1 MIRKTLFFI
10 VFFLFF
16 FSIEFVFYPIRM
28 RWVLT
33 LVGTYCIMK
42 DVRHNVFYF
51 NQKRKWKNLL
61 ILLISLVF
69 IALISSIV
77 NGNFDPY
84 FYKVPLRIY
93 ISLSSAYAFFYIIR
107 KFFHITL
114 SIDDYILL
122 MLHACFI
129 QIGISLIG
137 FLNSGFLN
145 FATGIMVA
153 DDIFLETTA
162 SYEGNMG
169 RIIGIGA
176 SFFGAGCI
184 YAMVATLA
192 ALVIKKETNL
202 FKQILY
208 ILEVLIILIIGA
220 AIARTAL
227 LGIFGFLFVLLWR
240 DVNSNTKRI
249 FSGVVVLLLIG
260 WGFINVF
267 MSKLENSSLFGEA
280 LNRAFSMYYAYK
292 DYGEFQSMQSMAG
305 ESIWPNS
312 LKTWLIGD
320 GLMADP
326 QHPTLAYYMNQDRGW
341 NRLIFGIG
349 IIGGI
354 FYSGIQYMLCRLTGL
369 RKIYVWVLFLYF
381 CAFMV
386 KGITSHDVILAPL
399 IVLSVSNNIQQRKL
413 ANRDV

>member
-1 MIRKTLFFI
+1 
-10 VFFLFF
+10 
-16 FSIEFVFYPIRM
+16 M

-33 LVGTYCIMK
+33 LVGTYCIMN
-42 DVRHNVFYF
+42 DVRQNVFF
-51 NQKRKWKNLL
+51 VNQKGKWRELL
-61 ILLISLVF
+61 ILFFSLVF
-69 IALISSIV
+69 VALVSSIV
-77 NGNFDPY
+77 NGNFDSY
-84 FYKVPLRIY
+84 FYKFPLKVY

-107 KFFHITL
+107 KLFHVTL

-145 FATGIMVA
+145 FANGIMMA
-153 DDIFLETTA
+153 DDIFLETTE
-162 SYEGNMG
+162 SYEGYMG

-192 ALVIKKETNL
+192 ALVIKKETSIT
-202 FKQILY
+202 KQVFY
-208 ILEVLIILIIGA
+208 IIEVLIILVIGA

-227 LGIFGFLFVLLWR
+227 LGFLGFLFVLLWR
-240 DVNSNTKRI
+240 DENSKNRI
-249 FSGVVVLLLIG
+249 RFSSVIILFLTG
-260 WGFINVF
+260 WCFLSIF
-267 MSKLENSSLFGEA
+267 MNRLENSSLFGEA
-280 LNRAFSMYYAYK
+280 FSRAFSMFYAYK
-292 DYGEFQSMQSMAG
+292 DYGELQSMQSMAG
-305 ESIWPNS
+305 ESIWPS
-312 LKTWLIGD
+312 TLKTWIIGD

-341 NRLIFGIG
+341 NRLVFGIG
-349 IIGGI
+349 IIGGL
-354 FYSGIQYMLCRLTGL
+354 FYSGIQYLLCRLIGF
-369 RKIYVWVLFLYF
+369 RKIYVLVLFLYY

-399 IVLSVSNNIQQRKL
+399 IVLGVFNGIQQRKL
-413 ANRDV
+413 ANRDI